1 MTELPVTRR
10 LLLAGLSS
18 TAITVSTLARATA
31 NAAPVVRVRD
41 GRLSGFTR
49 NRVEIF
55 LGIPYGAPT
64 GGSRRFLPPARP
76 EPWVGVR
83 DATRFGERAPQT
95 TPPVY
100 ATAGVGPYMTGG
112 RQDELLRLGEPMG
125 EDCLVLNV
133 LTPRVDH
140 AARPVIVYLH
150 GGGFSSGSGATMTLS
165 DRFVAEN
172 DIVVVT
178 VNHRLGALGYA
189 YLGGLSPRYEIGNP
203 GLLDLI
209 AALKWVR
216 DNIHAF
222 GGDPGKVTIF
232 GESGGGAKVALMMA
246 MPQVVGLFKA
256 AIIESGG
263 NSKLDSTQVATE
275 AMKGFMTRHGL
286 ATTNVE
292 ALQTMSSHDLQTIA
306 TSSPIVDG
314 HTLPAQPWI
323 ETAPPT
329 AASIPLL
336 ISYSADEETG
346 FLSQHDPSLLHLDWS
361 QLPTKLAAAFH
372 KSEAE
377 LAPAIEAYRS
387 VYPQED
393 ATDIFFRMQTIQRF
407 GRAALL
413 LANLKVMQDAPVF
426 FYRFQYDPGLFGLRT
441 FHTSDLPLT
450 MRMVLQPVAE
460 PLSRRLASAFANFAR
475 YGDPNGPGLPT
486 WPRYERTQQPIMIF
500 DRDVIPAGPDPE
512 GPARAQLISIV
523 GEQPG
528 F

>member
-1 MTELPVTRR
+1 MTDVSVTRR
-10 LLLAGLSS
+10 RLLAGLSS
-18 TAITVSTLARATA
+18 TVITASMFARATVR
-31 NAAPVVRVRD
+31 AAPVVRIRD
-41 GRLSGFTR
+41 GRLCGFTR
-49 NRVEIF
+49 NGLQIF
-55 LGIPYGAPT
+55 LGIPYGAST
-64 GGSRRFLPPARP
+64 GGERRFLPPALPDSWR
-76 EPWVGVR
+76 GVR
-83 DATRFGERAPQT
+83 VATRLGQRAPQT
-95 TPPVY
+95 TEPVY
-100 ATAGVGPYMTGG
+100 ATAGAGPYMAGG
-112 RQDELLRLGEPMG
+112 RQDELLRLQEPMG

-133 LTPRVDH
+133 LTPRADH

-150 GGGFSSGSGATMTLS
+150 GGGFSSGSGATMTMS

-203 GLLDLI
+203 GLLDLV

-222 GGDPGKVTIF
+222 GGDSGKVTIF

-246 MPQVVGLFKA
+246 MPQAAGLFRA

-263 NSKLDSTQVATE
+263 ISKLQSTEVATE
-275 AMKGFMTRHGL
+275 AVKSFVARSEP
-286 ATTNVE
+286 AATNVE

-306 TSSPIVDG
+306 TSSPILDG
-314 HTLPAQPWI
+314 HTLAAQPWL
-323 ETAPPT
+323 EAAPDT

-336 ISYSADEETG
+336 ISYSAEEETG

-361 QLPTKLAAAFH
+361 QLPAKLAAAFH

-387 VYPQED
+387 VYTNGD
-393 ATDIFFRMQTIQRF
+393 ATEIFFRMQTIQRF
-407 GRAALL
+407 GRLALL

-450 MRMVLQPVAE
+450 MRMVLQPAAE
-460 PLSRRLASAFANFAR
+460 PLSKRLAGAFANFAR
-475 YGDPNGPGLPT
+475 HGDPNGPGLPA
-486 WPRYERTQQPIMIF
+486 WPRYERTQQPIMLF
-500 DRDVIPAGPDPE
+500 DRDAIPAGPDPE
-512 GPARAQLISIV
+512 RAARSVLISII
-523 GEQPG
+523 GEHPG